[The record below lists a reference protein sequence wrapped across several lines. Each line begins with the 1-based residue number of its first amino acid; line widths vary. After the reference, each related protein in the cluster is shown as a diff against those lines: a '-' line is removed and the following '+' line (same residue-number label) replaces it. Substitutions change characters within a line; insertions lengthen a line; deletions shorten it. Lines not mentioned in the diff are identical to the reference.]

1 MYVVVYFKSVD
12 KTPSGYHP
20 NENQFSSTNALKEK
34 IGSSHSWGFKGF
46 ENYDKGGQRWQ
57 YAYVWILIYIIKQ

>member
-12 KTPSGYHP
+12 KTPSGFYHP

-46 ENYDKGGQRWQ
+46 ENYDKGAQW
-57 YAYVWILIYIIKQ
+57 

>member
-34 IGSSHSWGFKGF
+34 LVQVTLGASKDLKTMIRVGNGDNTPMCGF
-46 ENYDKGGQRWQ
+46 
-57 YAYVWILIYIIKQ
+57 